1 MASLYSSIF
10 PYIYV
15 QPHPLFRYKNI
26 HTLGVS
32 ETQVLF
38 WSVLGV
44 ILVEMHIYL
53 ALVISMEGGPVQGQI
68 AFHEHVMCV
77 PGSSAERYWP
87 NLDPGT
93 VLCLF
98 SLQVDCHL
106 PLCRPVQTELFV
118 FGRQNSSWPQ
128 HASLRW
134 TLVTRWKWV
143 QWVVGTRLCIKWCFV
158 CFSRCASI
166 WAQQF
171 QWCGSSPT
179 LLIMGNSEYLITLL

>member
-1 MASLYSSIF
+1 MASLYTSIF

-15 QPHPLFRYKNI
+15 QPHPLFRYKKI

-32 ETQVLF
+32 ETQILF

-53 ALVISMEGGPVQGQI
+53 ALVISTEGGPVQGQI

-87 NLDPGT
+87 HLDPGT

-98 SLQVDCHL
+98 STSGRLSPSPLSASANRTFCIRQAELQLTSACLLEMNPCNQMKMGSVSSG
-106 PLCRPVQTELFV
+106 QT
-118 FGRQNSSWPQ
+118 
-128 HASLRW
+128 
-134 TLVTRWKWV
+134 TLH
-143 QWVVGTRLCIKWCFV
+143 
-158 CFSRCASI
+158 
-166 WAQQF
+166 
-171 QWCGSSPT
+171 
-179 LLIMGNSEYLITLL
+179 